1 MQLGD
6 LTPAQA
12 ENVGHIVE
20 AGRHL
25 RAVIDDV
32 LDISKVESRA
42 IALTL
47 QPVRVA
53 TIVGSALA
61 LVQPLADAAGIR
73 LINESKNSRLYAM
86 ADQHRLLQVLLNLAT
101 NAINYNVPGGEVRV
115 KVGRQ
120 SRTVNISVVDS
131 GLGIPPGSS
140 QRLFAPFDRL
150 GREGGEV
157 EGTGLGLSLS
167 KVLAEAMGGTITAAP
182 NDGQGTTF
190 TLTLE
195 ASPSSDRALGSSWA
209 LAGVEGKPQQVLFI
223 DDSLASIALMEEV
236 LRLRPHLG
244 VLNAMQ
250 AGIGLELARHHQ
262 PDVIIL
268 DANLPDLTGKE
279 TLRRLANDPRTR
291 GIPVIMAGAIAQP
304 RDQTTPPK
312 RRRLVYLTEPIQ
324 IAELL
329 GAIDAV
335 LGVSKE

>member
-1 MQLGD
+1 
-6 LTPAQA
+6 
-12 ENVGHIVE
+12 
-20 AGRHL
+20 
-25 RAVIDDV
+25 
-32 LDISKVESRA
+32 
-42 IALTL
+42 
-47 QPVRVA
+47 
-53 TIVGSALA
+53 
-61 LVQPLADAAGIR
+61 
-73 LINESKNSRLYAM
+73 
-86 ADQHRLLQVLLNLAT
+86 
-101 NAINYNVPGGEVRV
+101 
-115 KVGRQ
+115 
-120 SRTVNISVVDS
+120 
-131 GLGIPPGSS
+131 
-140 QRLFAPFDRL
+140 
-150 GREGGEV
+150 
-157 EGTGLGLSLS
+157 
-167 KVLAEAMGGTITAAP
+167 MGGTITAAP

-304 RDQTTPPK
+304 RDQTTALR